1 MRPTARNHYEGGSH
15 PDYVPERYGYEHRQ
29 HRHLEWTIVLLILAI
44 ILCIVFERGARAS
57 QDGTLWL
64 SDGSITTNDTVLY
77 NKPGEAHSLM
87 ILDLPPAPPYYLTLE
102 SLAGVSTFGVSMVG
116 GDVGPTVDVTDFDL
130 PVFGYF
136 PLLPYGPYILDV
148 TELVQCLPPQQR
160 TVGFRLTGFGE
171 VRSMDDECPGGV
183 VPQIVPENATLVN
196 LSLLVAFYAGIR
208 RRR

>member
-1 MRPTARNHYEGGSH
+1 MTRHYEGGNP
-15 PDYVPERYGYEHRQ
+15 PDIYLERYQAEHTTPRGAQ
-29 HRHLEWTIVLLILAI
+29 WAVVLIVGAIVLCLLAAK
-44 ILCIVFERGARAS
+44 IVGAS
-57 QDGTLWL
+57 EDGTLWL
-64 SDGSITTNDTVLY
+64 SDGTITTTETTLY

-87 ILDLPPAPPYYLTLE
+87 ILDLPPAPPYYLELE

-160 TVGFRLTGFGE
+160 TVGFRLIGWGE

-196 LSLLVAFYAGIR
+196 LGLLVAFYAGIR

>member
-1 MRPTARNHYEGGSH
+1 
-15 PDYVPERYGYEHRQ
+15 
-29 HRHLEWTIVLLILAI
+29 LEWTIVLLILAI

-64 SDGSITTNDTVLY
+64 SDGSITTTETTLY
-77 NKPGEAHSLM
+77 NKPGEAHSLL
-87 ILDLPPAPPYYLTLE
+87 ILDLPPAPPYYLELE

-116 GDVGPTVDVTDFDL
+116 GDVGSTVDASDFGL
-130 PVFGYF
+130 PVFGYGR
-136 PLLPYGPYILDV
+136 LLPAGVHILDV
-148 TELVQCLPPQQR
+148 TALVENLPPQQR
-160 TVGFRLTGFGE
+160 TVGFRLIGFGE

-196 LSLLVAFYAGIR
+196 LGLLVAFYAGIR